1 MFCKICYDMHKSASE
16 YTSHSVKNGDKV
28 TCPVLLNIE
37 CLYCKNS
44 GHTYSYC
51 PNFRTPPKKISQ
63 KPPQKP
69 IKPLQKPKKNI
80 FSVLLD
86 ESSEDEEL
94 QGEQDSY
101 EQDSDEEQQSEQQ
114 DNDVFDIP
122 SLLRTTNSHEI
133 KPKWKMGFSWADEM
147 A

>member
-1 MFCKICYDMHKSASE
+1 MFCKICYDMHKTASE
-16 YTSHSVKNGDKV
+16 YTTHSVKKDGKV
-28 TCPVLLNIE
+28 TCPVLLKIE

-69 IKPLQKPKKNI
+69 IKPLQKPKKNV

-86 ESSEDEEL
+86 ESSEDEEPN
-94 QGEQDSY
+94 QHH
-101 EQDSDEEQQSEQQ
+101 SDEEQSEQH
-114 DNDVFDIP
+114 DDDFDIP
-122 SLLRTTNSHEI
+122 PLLRTTNSHEI